1 MVSSLNALL
10 LVFCLSWS
18 PLCCACW
25 MSYISSL
32 AGGRKSIWGLSSNT
46 GLTTVNLI
54 AGSTARCCNPLD
66 FHEKLTWLMTN
77 DYVRQL
83 TMGRKDLHHLPV
95 PHANTSERLPLVGV
109 SLQLTTHSAYGLCCV
124 GWTRLT
130 SGHTSPTSGINC
142 FCCCCLERPNQSTP
156 NGMQHN
162 LGWQTCTVTA
172 DLCLGHQNV
181 SFGTRAFSPWGWLCP
196 TSACFTYALL
206 T

>member
-1 MVSSLNALL
+1 
-10 LVFCLSWS
+10 
-18 PLCCACW
+18 

-130 SGHTSPTSGINC
+130 SGHTSPTSGFNC
-142 FCCCCLERPNQSTP
+142 FIRKDLKGFTP
-156 NGMQHN
+156 NSTQYN
-162 LGWQTCTVTA
+162 LGVRLRVTA
-172 DLCLGHQNV
+172 NSLLDYQNV
-181 SFGTRAFSPWGWLCP
+181 SSRTRAFPSPWV
-196 TSACFTYALL
+196 ALGL
-206 T
+206 